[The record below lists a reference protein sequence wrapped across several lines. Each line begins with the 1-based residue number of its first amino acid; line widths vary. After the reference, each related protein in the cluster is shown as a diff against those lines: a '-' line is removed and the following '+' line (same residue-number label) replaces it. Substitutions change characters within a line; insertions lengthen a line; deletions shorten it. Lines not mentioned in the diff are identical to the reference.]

1 MKTAAVAKKTV
12 FLLPAVLLVPL
23 CVFWANGAL
32 AMEKEAQARSSA
44 SEGASSRKE
53 YSSLTG
59 MVTMVGRDAMEQL
72 HGFFAPVP
80 VTVEPFIVLDEFS
93 RRQRVS
99 LLGVTLAEQV
109 AAVIGN
115 ESPVVWRPAAA
126 GEGEQRVSGVLQEVA
141 GYLRIHII
149 AANSRGER
157 RNYVLNVEMSE
168 PVYRALHNYIY

>member
-1 MKTAAVAKKTV
+1 MKTAAAKKTV
-12 FLLPAVLLVPL
+12 FLLPAVLLVL
-23 CVFWANGAL
+23 LGVFWATGAP
-32 AMEKEAQARSSA
+32 AREKDPPARSA
-44 SEGASSRKE
+44 ANEGAGSRKE
-53 YSSLTG
+53 YASLTG
-59 MVTMVGRDAMEQL
+59 LVTMVGRDAMEQL
-72 HGFFAPVP
+72 QGFFAPVP

-93 RRQRVS
+93 SRQRVS

-168 PVYRALHNYIY
+168 PVYRALHSYVYQ